1 MRLVLDASV
10 AIAATRS
17 FEPFYAP
24 ARAQVERALQG
35 IDPVVVPA
43 FFFVEVAGALA
54 RQGVAES
61 DIQAVL
67 DPFTRAPHEVVT
79 IGPKRARAALRVAI
93 ACKLRGPDALYVWL
107 AEREGIPVCTLD
119 EEILLRGAARV
130 QTLRPEVSE

>member
-10 AIAATRS
+10 AIAATRT

-35 IDPVVVPA
+35 IDAVVVPA

-54 RQGVAES
+54 RQGVAEP

-119 EEILLRGAARV
+119 EEILLRGAPRV
-130 QTLRPEVSE
+130 QTIRPELGV

>member
-10 AIAATRS
+10 AIAATRVS
-17 FEPFYAP
+17 EPFYTP

-35 IDPVVVPA
+35 IDAVVVPA

-54 RQGVAES
+54 RQAIAES
-61 DIQAVL
+61 DIYAVL
-67 DPFTRAPHEVVT
+67 DPFTRTPHEVIT

-107 AEREGIPVCTLD
+107 AEREGVPVCTLD

-130 QTLRPEVSE
+130 QTIRPQLNV

>member
-10 AIAATRS
+10 AIAATRV
-17 FEPFYAP
+17 FEPFYTA

-35 IDPVVVPA
+35 VDVIVVPV
-43 FFFVEVAGALA
+43 FFFIEVAGALA

-67 DPFTRAPHEVVT
+67 DPFTCAPHEVVT
-79 IGPKRARAALRVAI
+79 IGPKRARAAQRVAI
-93 ACKLRGPDALYVWL
+93 TCKLRGPDALYVWL

-119 EEILLRGAARV
+119 EEILLRGTARA
-130 QTLRPEVSE
+130 QTIRPQLGR